1 MAKVT
6 GTGGGRVT
14 GTGGRMTGL
23 ASSLAGKAS
32 SVSRL
37 GGGVQSAARSV
48 ASRMPGSGVSRAP
61 VSLPAGPKIP
71 AGTGG
76 SLYNQKAYSDR
87 SIVANYKEMVGKGS
101 SPEDAVKIIQFGTRM
116 SPQPRTTDEIRRI
129 VGLG

>member
-1 MAKVT
+1 
-6 GTGGGRVT
+6 
-14 GTGGRMTGL
+14 MTGL

-37 GGGVQSAARSV
+37 GGGVQGAARSV
-48 ASRMPGSGVSRAP
+48 ASRVPGSGVSRAP